1 VLAKLLLLFT
11 IIPIVEL
18 AILIPLGQWMGLVPT
33 VALVVVTGVLGAV
46 LAKRQG
52 LAAWNRLH
60 GDLGEGRLPGDSL
73 LDGLAVL
80 IAGAFLVTPGV
91 LTDIAG
97 MVLLIPPLRKPLKHY
112 LKKRFK
118 RSLESGSVTYINFEG
133 PFAQNP
139 FDQASPFDQSS
150 AYDDGEVIDVT
161 PDESET
167 HESDRRRMN

>member
-1 VLAKLLLLFT
+1 MLAKLLLLFT

-18 AILIPLGQWMGLVPT
+18 AILIPLGQWMGLAPT

-52 LAAWNRLH
+52 LAAWKRLQA
-60 GDLGEGRLPGDSL
+60 DLAEGRLPGDSL

-91 LTDIAG
+91 LTDLAG
-97 MVLLIPPLRKPLKHY
+97 MVLLIPPLRKPLKRY

-118 RSLESGSVTYINFEG
+118 KSLESGSVTYLSFES
-133 PFAQNP
+133 PFTHGP
-139 FDQASPFDQSS
+139 FDQQPRSPRE
-150 AYDDGEVIDVT
+150 DGEVIDVT
-161 PDESET
+161 PEET
-167 HESDRRRMN
+167 EAHDADRQRLN